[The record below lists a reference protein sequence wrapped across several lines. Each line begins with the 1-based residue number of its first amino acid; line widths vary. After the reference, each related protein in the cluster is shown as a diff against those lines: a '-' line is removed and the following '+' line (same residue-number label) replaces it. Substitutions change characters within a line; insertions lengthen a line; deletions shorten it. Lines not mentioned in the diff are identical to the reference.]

1 MKKISNVSASIRQR
15 LSNIA
20 KLNKVDFS
28 IILTRYSLERFL
40 YRLSISTYREQFLLK
55 GAMLFDLWFSA
66 SSRPTRDIDLLH
78 FGSSE
83 QEAVA
88 QIFRE
93 ICLIQVED
101 GIIFNQKGSPTYRC
115 K

>member
-1 MKKISNVSASIRQR
+1 
-15 LSNIA
+15 
-20 KLNKVDFS
+20 
-28 IILTRYSLERFL
+28 
-40 YRLSISTYREQFLLK
+40 
-55 GAMLFDLWFSA
+55 MLFDLWFSA

-88 QIFRE
+88 QIFRD

-101 GIIFNQKGSPTYRC
+101 GIIFNADSVKPTEIRKELKYYVVSY
-115 K
+115 